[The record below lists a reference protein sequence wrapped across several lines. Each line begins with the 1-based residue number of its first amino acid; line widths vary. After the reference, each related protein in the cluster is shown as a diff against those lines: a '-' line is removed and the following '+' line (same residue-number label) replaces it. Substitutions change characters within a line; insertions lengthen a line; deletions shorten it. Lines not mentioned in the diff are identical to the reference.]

1 MERTAHATALEAAE
15 SEIGAAMRAIA
26 VEQAVAALFVA
37 EQDKV
42 LAEQLDRLDR
52 PLAGEFV
59 DHRRRL
65 PIHPH
70 QLASRRLRPDP
81 GDQVILLLAH
91 HGVGLRNE

>member
-1 MERTAHATALEAAE
+1 MERTAHATAFEAAE

-59 DHRRRL
+59 DQRRRL

-70 QLASRRLRPDP
+70 QLASPPLPPHP
-81 GDQVILLLAH
+81 GDQVILLFSPHLL
-91 HGVGLRNE
+91 VLRNA